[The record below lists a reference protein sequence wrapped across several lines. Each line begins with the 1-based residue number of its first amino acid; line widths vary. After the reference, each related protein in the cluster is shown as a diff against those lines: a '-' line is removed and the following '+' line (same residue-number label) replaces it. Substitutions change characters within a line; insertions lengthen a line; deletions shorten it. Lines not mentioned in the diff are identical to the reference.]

1 MRRKN
6 QDGLIGPGI
15 VPNAR
20 SAAAREV
27 QRQNAGLIEFADF
40 QIAIFRREL
49 DGEPS
54 HGPIR
59 RPLEHDPEKWKPVFR
74 KDHAQIKSQS
84 AIHRGL
90 ESACHQ
96 CRHAPMKAA
105 DLSERI
111 LPLGSLGQPLRGF
124 P

>member
-1 MRRKN
+1 MFGAPDSPVRRKN
-6 QDGLIGPGI
+6 QDRLVGPGI

-20 SAAAREV
+20 SAAAWEV

-59 RPLEHDPEKWKPVFR
+59 RPLEHDPEKACPALVAGWKPVF
-74 KDHAQIKSQS
+74 
-84 AIHRGL
+84 
-90 ESACHQ
+90 
-96 CRHAPMKAA
+96 P
-105 DLSERI
+105 
-111 LPLGSLGQPLRGF
+111 
-124 P
+124 